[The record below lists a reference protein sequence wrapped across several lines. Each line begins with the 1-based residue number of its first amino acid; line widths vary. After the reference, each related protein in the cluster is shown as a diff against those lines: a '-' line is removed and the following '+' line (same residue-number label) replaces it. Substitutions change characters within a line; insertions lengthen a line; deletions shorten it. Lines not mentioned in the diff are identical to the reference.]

1 MKAKSTKKQAGK
13 HSDAWHHAAR
23 KTGESVRFSFLRC
36 IKRQMEC
43 TIQEAET
50 IFESAVQSGV
60 IVHTG
65 MAGFLLDVP
74 KYKIK

>member
-1 MKAKSTKKQAGK
+1 MKAMKPAKKSGKKA
-13 HSDAWHHAAR
+13 DAWHHAAR
-23 KTGESVRFSFLRC
+23 KTGESVRFSFLCC
-36 IKRQMEC
+36 IK
-43 TIQEAET
+43 QEMKCDVHEAQT
-50 IFESAVQSGV
+50 IFESAVKGGV